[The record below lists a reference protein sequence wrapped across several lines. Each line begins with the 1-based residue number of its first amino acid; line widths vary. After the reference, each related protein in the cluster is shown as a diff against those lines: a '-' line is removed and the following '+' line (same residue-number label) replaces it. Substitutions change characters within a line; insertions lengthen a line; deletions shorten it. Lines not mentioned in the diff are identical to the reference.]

1 LSVQIRILVIWTIK
15 GLRTATTLFVFSKT
29 KIMKISSIL
38 GIDVS
43 KKTLDCYLHVQ
54 QQALPPVSNDLKGF
68 KCIYRWLLKVL
79 KNTDELIVVME
90 YTGIYTYG
98 IEQYLEQHNI
108 KFVKRPALDIKRSL
122 GMVRGKSDKADA
134 KFISKYGWLRKEDLV
149 PMKPKTDDQLELQ
162 QLMNHRDKLVFDRAS
177 YQSKLKELGS
187 QMGTKMSNKIAESMS
202 CVMDVLKQEIK
213 EIEKAIE
220 SLIKRDEVLR
230 INYDLMCS
238 VVGIGFATAVHILIA
253 TENFTRFADVRK
265 FICYCGVAPFE
276 HSSGTSI
283 KGRTRVSHLANK
295 KIKSLLTM
303 AAISAI
309 QHDPELKIK
318 YQQKVQVGKNKM
330 SVINMIRAKLLQ
342 RVFAV
347 VKNQK
352 PYEIRLAA

>member
-1 LSVQIRILVIWTIK
+1 
-15 GLRTATTLFVFSKT
+15 
-29 KIMKISSIL
+29 MKISSIL

-54 QQALPPVSNDLKGF
+54 QLGLPPVSNDIKGF
-68 KCIYRWLLKVL
+68 KCIYRWLLKAL
-79 KNTDELIVVME
+79 KSTDELIVVME

-98 IEQYLEQHNI
+98 IERYLEQQNI

-122 GMVRGKSDKADA
+122 GMVRGKSDRADA
-134 KFISKYGWLRKEDLV
+134 KFISKYGWLRKEDLR
-149 PMKPKTDDQLELQ
+149 PMTPQTDDQLELQ
-162 QLMNHRDKLVFDRAS
+162 QLMSHRDKLVVDRAS
-177 YQSKLKELGS
+177 YQSKLKELS
-187 QMGTKMSNKIAESMS
+187 LQMGIKMSDKITASIS
-202 CVMDVLKQEIK
+202 YVMDVLKEEIKDVEK
-213 EIEKAIE
+213 EIEA
-220 SLIKRDEVLR
+220 LIKKDEVLQT
-230 INYDLMCS
+230 NYDLVCS

-253 TENFTRFADVRK
+253 TENFTRFTNVRK

-283 KGRTRVSHLANK
+283 KGKTRVSHLANK

-303 AAISAI
+303 AATSAI

-318 YQQKVQVGKNKM
+318 YQQKVQEGKNKM

-347 VKNQK
+347 VKNK
-352 PYEIRLAA
+352 KNYEVRSAA